1 MREICSIQ
9 RSVFVL
15 NKNSSYGDK
24 FMSNDKYNKLVRD
37 KIPQIIEADNK
48 ECETEI
54 ISGNEKF
61 IMLQEKLQAEVNEFL
76 EDKNLGETC

>member
-1 MREICSIQ
+1 
-9 RSVFVL
+9 
-15 NKNSSYGDK
+15 
-24 FMSNDKYNKLVRD
+24 MSNDKYNKLVRD